1 MNILSAFLI
10 AISLCMDNFAVSLSA
25 GCSLWQKLPK
35 AIIWRMGTFFALAH
49 FIMFSIGFLGGHE
62 LMQVVGQIGKWIASG
77 ILIYIGIHMMQE
89 AREET
94 SFSGGMLTSFKVQLL
109 LSLATSIDALLVG
122 LGLGLQNAPFWLT
135 VGTMSGCVFLTSIGG
150 FYAGHIL
157 GRRFGQRV
165 EIAGGCVL
173 VLIALK
179 WLL

>member
-35 AIIWRMGTFFALAH
+35 AIIWRMGIFFSLAH
-49 FIMFSIGFLGGHE
+49 FIMFSAGFLSGHE
-62 LMQVVGQIGKWIASG
+62 LMRVVGQIGTWIASG
-77 ILIYIGIHMMQE
+77 ILIYIGVHMICE
-89 AREET
+89 ARKEA
-94 SFSGGMLTSFKVQLL
+94 SFSGGILNSFKMQLL
-109 LSLATSIDALLVG
+109 LSVATSIDALLVG

-135 VGTMSGCVFLTSIGG
+135 AGAISGCVFLTSIGG

-157 GRRFGQRV
+157 GRRFGQSV
-165 EIAGGCVL
+165 EIVGGCVL
-173 VLIALK
+173 IAIALK